1 MKPIHALSIDLEDWY
16 HPELVRKRVPGEPD
30 DQIEEATQ
38 AVLNLLARH
47 QVAATFFVVGELA
60 ERHPGL
66 IRKIFEGGHE
76 IGSHGFSHRPLWEM
90 DEYDF
95 REEMIRFHSVIQGV
109 LGAVKIRGFRAP
121 TFSLDNGTRWAAK
134 VLAELG
140 YEYDASICPVKL
152 NRLYGLGGAPTTPYR
167 LSLNDLRREDPNS
180 PLVEF
185 PMSVLEWMGL
195 RIPVGGGFYFRVI
208 PLSLLR
214 LSLKR
219 IGQCHSFLLYFH
231 PWEGYVGT
239 PHLKLP
245 LADRFITYY
254 GIARTWKK
262 LQSLFRDFQFTR
274 VDRILGLTETQ

>member
-1 MKPIHALSIDLEDWY
+1 MKSIHALAIDLEDWY
-16 HPELVRKRVPGEPD
+16 HPELVRKRVSGDPD
-30 DQIEEATQ
+30 SQIEEATQ
-38 AVLNLLARH
+38 AILNLLSRY
-47 QVAATFFVVGELA
+47 QVVATFFVVGEVA
-60 ERHPGL
+60 EKFPGL

-90 DEYDF
+90 DENHF
-95 REEMIRFHSVIQGV
+95 REEMIRFHSVIREV

-121 TFSLDNGTRWAAK
+121 TFSLDNGTRWATK
-134 VLAELG
+134 VLMELG
-140 YEYDASICPVKL
+140 YEYDASIFPVKL
-152 NRLYGLGGAPTTPYR
+152 NRLYGLRGAPTTPYR
-167 LSLNDLRREDPNS
+167 LSLNDLRREDPDS
-180 PLVEF
+180 PLLEF

-208 PLSLLR
+208 PFALLR

-245 LADRFITYY
+245 LTDRFITYY
-254 GIARTWKK
+254 GIGRTWKK
-262 LQSLFRDFQFTR
+262 LESLFRNFQFTR
-274 VDRILGLTETQ
+274 VDRILGLTENK